1 MHHSFLF
8 SCFQCHRHSVKLL
21 KQKDKNASSEWL
33 TKLPQMVKQ
42 LEVSLYRS
50 APSFEAYADTTNLK
64 SRLQQLAMEIAKK
77 TQKAK
82 EGGGD
87 GSESSQGHGP
97 PGGNGSNH
105 SHQQQPPYSHSQ
117 KNYNMSTSRGN
128 DSVGGEVSNQ
138 HGNPNDPE
146 WKVRIK
152 HKQQRLLLLHHS
164 SKCPYDDGQCKVTP
178 YCGEMKKLWK
188 HMARCTD
195 NECRIPHCFSS
206 RSILSH
212 YRKCKDPRCPA
223 CGPVRE
229 TVRKTQKKNSNS
241 PSDGHRSQPSDGGQW
256 PTMDN
261 GGGAYPMDNSSM
273 NPPMQMNPQMSSMG
287 QPMNNNGPMRSSQ
300 NMNGMQMQ
308 PSNAFPGRN
317 SMPMGGPPPPQDQGR
332 GSGHYSG
339 SSEMNG
345 SMDANN
351 NFGNETDAKAKHKR
365 QRLLLLRH
373 ASKCQAPP
381 GQCKETPHCAE
392 MKVLWKHIANCKESQ
407 CTVRH
412 CMSSRYVL
420 SHYRRCKGPC
430 AICDPVRDAIDASKN
445 GVNVDMSSDPAM
457 TQSYTSPTGDAPLS
471 KRPRTN
477 VVSSSNPSQREAAPS
492 SQSPKPSAT
501 EDNSLLES
509 FTTEQVK
516 THLQSLKRHAKVA
529 PAELKTKC
537 MEVLKDLQTH
547 EHGWVFASPVN
558 PVELGLNDYFDII
571 KKPMDL
577 GTIQKNLEAGSYHS
591 FDDFKSDVRLTF
603 ENAMKYN
610 EEKTVV
616 HEMAKQLKKKFEQ
629 DYKKLMKAMD
639 KEHAENS
646 KKVQA
651 CGLCG
656 GEKLLFEP
664 PVFFC
669 NGLNCQSTRIRR
681 NHNFYLTADKQYAW
695 CNQCYGELGDTIDLG
710 TTQLK
715 KADLTKRKNDE
726 THEESWVQCDD
737 CERWIHQICG
747 LYNTRQDKENK
758 SAYSC
763 PQCVLD
769 KRKKY
774 GEPKTL
780 PPPPSAEDLP
790 RTKLS
795 EWLEKAVHTKVE
807 KRMKEIAREKAET
820 EVSFMLYI
828 SFFYEVTESLTNIH
842 NSFSRIFLTMR
853 LTNHC
858 LRVDP

>member
-1 MHHSFLF
+1 
-8 SCFQCHRHSVKLL
+8 
-21 KQKDKNASSEWL
+21 
-33 TKLPQMVKQ
+33 
-42 LEVSLYRS
+42 
-50 APSFEAYADTTNLK
+50 
-64 SRLQQLAMEIAKK
+64 
-77 TQKAK
+77 
-82 EGGGD
+82 
-87 GSESSQGHGP
+87 
-97 PGGNGSNH
+97 
-105 SHQQQPPYSHSQ
+105 
-117 KNYNMSTSRGN
+117 
-128 DSVGGEVSNQ
+128 
-138 HGNPNDPE
+138 
-146 WKVRIK
+146 
-152 HKQQRLLLLHHS
+152 
-164 SKCPYDDGQCKVTP
+164 
-178 YCGEMKKLWK
+178 
-188 HMARCTD
+188 
-195 NECRIPHCFSS
+195 
-206 RSILSH
+206 
-212 YRKCKDPRCPA
+212 
-223 CGPVRE
+223 
-229 TVRKTQKKNSNS
+229 
-241 PSDGHRSQPSDGGQW
+241 
-256 PTMDN
+256 
-261 GGGAYPMDNSSM
+261 
-273 NPPMQMNPQMSSMG
+273 
-287 QPMNNNGPMRSSQ
+287 
-300 NMNGMQMQ
+300 
-308 PSNAFPGRN
+308 
-317 SMPMGGPPPPQDQGR
+317 
-332 GSGHYSG
+332 
-339 SSEMNG
+339 
-345 SMDANN
+345 
-351 NFGNETDAKAKHKR
+351 
-365 QRLLLLRH
+365 
-373 ASKCQAPP
+373 
-381 GQCKETPHCAE
+381 
-392 MKVLWKHIANCKESQ
+392 
-407 CTVRH
+407 
-412 CMSSRYVL
+412 
-420 SHYRRCKGPC
+420 
-430 AICDPVRDAIDASKN
+430 
-445 GVNVDMSSDPAM
+445 
-457 TQSYTSPTGDAPLS
+457 
-471 KRPRTN
+471 
-477 VVSSSNPSQREAAPS
+477 
-492 SQSPKPSAT
+492 
-501 EDNSLLES
+501 
-509 FTTEQVK
+509 
-516 THLQSLKRHAKVA
+516 
-529 PAELKTKC
+529 
-537 MEVLKDLQTH
+537 MEVLKELQTH

-710 TTQLK
+710 TTQIK

-769 KRKKY
+769 RRKKY

-780 PPPPSAEDLP
+780 PQRPSAEDLP

-828 SFFYEVTESLTNIH
+828 SFFYEVTKSLTNIH